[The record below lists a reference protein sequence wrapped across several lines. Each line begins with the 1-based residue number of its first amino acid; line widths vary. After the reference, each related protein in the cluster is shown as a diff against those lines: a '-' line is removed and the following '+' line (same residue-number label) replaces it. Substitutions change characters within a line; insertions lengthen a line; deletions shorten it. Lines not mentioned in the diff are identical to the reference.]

1 MKRANISVIV
11 LVLSLFICCTPE
23 SGNGQKVSAI
33 NTTEVKKTTVESK
46 VIPDRLDDEKEFRK
60 LFKTLNENLKKKN
73 INGLAAL
80 MNFPFYT
87 SHAELDNGMG
97 AASDPISKTEFKNYK
112 NLIFNHD
119 VLRLLPHCR
128 EDNLSE
134 IDEKT
139 TEIYYKTLKKL
150 TDPGSKMY
158 EVYMQ
163 YPESNTQAESF
174 FGFVF
179 GRVNSQFKTIAT
191 YAKWPVK

>member
-1 MKRANISVIV
+1 MKELNISVIV
-11 LVLSLFICCTPE
+11 LVLSLFICCTPQ

-33 NTTEVKKTTVESK
+33 KTIEVKKTVPVKIT
-46 VIPDRLDDEKEFRK
+46 PNRLDDEKEFRK
-60 LFKTLNENLKKKN
+60 LLKVLSDNLKKKDV
-73 INGLAAL
+73 NGLATL

-87 SHAELDNGMG
+87 SHSELNKGMG
-97 AASDPISKTEFKNYK
+97 AASDPISRTEFKNYK
-112 NLIFNHD
+112 TLIFNND
-119 VLRLLPHCR
+119 VLRLLPQCK

-139 TEIYYKTLKKL
+139 DEIYYQTLKKL

-158 EVYMQ
+158 EAYMQ
-163 YPESNTQAESF
+163 YPETNTQAESF

-179 GRVNSQFKTIAT
+179 GRVNGKFKTIAT

>member
-1 MKRANISVIV
+1 MKRANISFIV

-23 SGNGQKVSAI
+23 SGKGQKVSAI
-33 NTTEVKKTTVESK
+33 NTAEVKKTSVESK
-46 VIPDRLDDEKEFRK
+46 VIPNRFDDEKAFRK
-60 LFKTLNENLKKKN
+60 LFKTLNENLKKKD

-97 AASDPISKTEFKNYK
+97 AASDPISKTEFKDYK
-112 NLIFNHD
+112 TLIFNRD
-119 VLRLLPHCR
+119 VLRLMPQCR

-134 IDEKT
+134 IDNKT
-139 TEIYYKTLKKL
+139 TEVYYRTLKKL

-158 EVYMQ
+158 EAYVQ
-163 YPESNTQAESF
+163 YSETNTQAESF

-179 GRVNSQFKTIAT
+179 GRVNGQFKTIAT